1 MTRRIL
7 LAVLAL
13 TAAVLVAAVVPLA
26 LKAIAH
32 DQQSYVYATEQT
44 AHSVAAVAEEPISA
58 NTSNAALRKTLSDYA
73 RQGDGVL
80 VLDANRH
87 TVIGRGDLP
96 AGWQRLAAK
105 AMAETEPSTEVTKT
119 RVIVAEPTWYHKI
132 RSDTPLR

>member
-73 RQGDGVL
+73 KQGDGAL
-80 VLDANRH
+80 VLDANSQA
-87 TVIGRGDLP
+87 VVWCGDLP
-96 AGWQRLAAK
+96 VGWQRLPTK
-105 AMAETEPSTEVTKT
+105 AMAQRESSTPVTN
-119 RVIVAEPTWYHKI
+119 
-132 RSDTPLR
+132 